1 MNETEIQDPET
12 RVFRGSSLEELL
24 PRIREELG
32 PDAVVTRQREG
43 VVGGFGG
50 FFGKR
55 CVEVE
60 ARPGTTLERPA
71 VPSRTVLN
79 AYDTGDDVDGP
90 VAEIVEEPAEA
101 PIPQPATTES
111 MEDNPLLRTL
121 MAQTTPFSDHLEY
134 ALGRE
139 RSAWLPEPIVP
150 ASAAPST
157 NGHENA
163 VMDAPAVVAALL
175 ASGLSQSLAEEIVEE
190 AETELL
196 PFQLEQPLDELA
208 RRILARRIQ
217 VRHGSN
223 GKRRTIALVGAP
235 GSGRTLAAAKL
246 CYAYARTGSR
256 VAALSLEPARAALAL
271 AELTGGITGV
281 KLEIADEPPIIELVR
296 NRLRDFD
303 LIVADTPAVDPSD
316 PDAAAR
322 VGALLAALQPSELHL
337 VVPADGPV
345 DTSRSVALALA
356 SERKLQR
363 IVASRVDA
371 PGAGGVPVGLALAN
385 DLPIS
390 YVTDSPLGTA
400 GIHPAEPGEL
410 ARLVLPDASA

>member
-24 PRIREELG
+24 PKIREELG

-71 VPSRTVLN
+71 LPSRTVLN
-79 AYDTGDDVDGP
+79 AYDTGDDVDELT
-90 VAEIVEEPAEA
+90 AEMVEEPAEA
-101 PIPQPATTES
+101 PIPQPVAEVS

-139 RSAWLPEPIVP
+139 RSTWLPEPVV
-150 ASAAPST
+150 AAPAVPSI

-163 VMDAPAVVAALL
+163 VMDAAAVVAALL
-175 ASGLSQSLAEEIVEE
+175 ASGLSQSLAEAIVEE
-190 AETELL
+190 AETQLL
-196 PFQLEQPLDELA
+196 PFQPEQPLDELA
-208 RRILARRIQ
+208 RRVLARRIQ
-217 VRHGSN
+217 VRHGAN

-235 GSGRTLAAAKL
+235 GSGRTMAAAKL
-246 CYAYARTGSR
+246 CYAYARAGSR
-256 VAALSLEPARAALAL
+256 VAALSLEPARSALAL

-281 KLEIADEPPIIELVR
+281 KLEIADEPPIIEHVR
-296 NRLRDFD
+296 NRLRNFD

-322 VGALLAALQPSELHL
+322 IGTLLAALQPSETHL
-337 VVPADGPV
+337 VVAADGPV
-345 DTSRSVALALA
+345 DAARTVALALG
-356 SERKLQR
+356 SSRKLQR
-363 IVASRVDA
+363 VLASRVDA
-371 PGAGGVPVGLALAN
+371 PGATGVPVGLALTT
-385 DLPIS
+385 DLPLS
-390 YVTDSPLGTA
+390 YVTDSPLGTT

-410 ARLVLPDASA
+410 ANLVLP

>member
-24 PRIREELG
+24 PKIREELG

-71 VPSRTVLN
+71 LPSRTVLN
-79 AYDTGDDVDGP
+79 AYDTGDDVDELT
-90 VAEIVEEPAEA
+90 AEMVEDPAEA
-101 PIPQPATTES
+101 PIPQPVAEVS

-139 RSAWLPEPIVP
+139 RSTWLPEPVV
-150 ASAAPST
+150 AAPAVPSI

-163 VMDAPAVVAALL
+163 VMDAAAVVAALL
-175 ASGLSQSLAEEIVEE
+175 ASGLSQSLAEAIVEE
-190 AETELL
+190 AETQLL
-196 PFQLEQPLDELA
+196 PFQPEQPLDELA
-208 RRILARRIQ
+208 RRVLARRIQ
-217 VRHGSN
+217 VRHGAN

-235 GSGRTLAAAKL
+235 GSGRTMAAAKL
-246 CYAYARTGSR
+246 CYAYARAGSR
-256 VAALSLEPARAALAL
+256 VAALSLEPARSALAL

-281 KLEIADEPPIIELVR
+281 KLEIADEPPIIEHVR
-296 NRLRDFD
+296 NRLRNFD

-322 VGALLAALQPSELHL
+322 IGTLLAALQPSETHL
-337 VVPADGPV
+337 VVAADGPV
-345 DTSRSVALALA
+345 DAARTVALALG
-356 SERKLQR
+356 SSRKLQR
-363 IVASRVDA
+363 VLASRVDA
-371 PGAGGVPVGLALAN
+371 PGATGVPVGLALTT
-385 DLPIS
+385 DLPLS
-390 YVTDSPLGTA
+390 YVTDSPLGTT

-410 ARLVLPDASA
+410 ANLVLP

>member
-1 MNETEIQDPET
+1 
-12 RVFRGSSLEELL
+12 VFRGSSLEELL
-24 PRIREELG
+24 PKIREELG

-60 ARPGTTLERPA
+60 ARPGMSVERPS

-79 AYDTGDDVDGP
+79 AYDTGDVVDEA
-90 VAEIVEEPAEA
+90 VEDIVEAPVPEPTVE
-101 PIPQPATTES
+101 ES

-139 RSAWLPEPIVP
+139 RSSWLPEPVAP
-150 ASAAPST
+150 ARSVN
-157 NGHENA
+157 NGHASEP
-163 VMDAPAVVAALL
+163 MDAPAVVAALL
-175 ASGLSQSLAEEIVEE
+175 ASGLSERLAESIVEE
-190 AETELL
+190 AESELL
-196 PFQLEQPLDELA
+196 PFQPERPLDELA
-208 RRILARRIQ
+208 RRVLARRIQ
-217 VRHGSN
+217 VRHGAN

-235 GSGRTLAAAKL
+235 GSGKTLAAAKL

-256 VAALSLEPARAALAL
+256 VAAVSLEPARAALTL

-281 KLEIADEPPIIELVR
+281 RLEIVDDPPMIEHVR

-322 VGALLAALQPSELHL
+322 VGTLLAALRPSETHV
-337 VVPADGPV
+337 VVPADASA
-345 DTSRSVALALA
+345 DTARSIALALA
-356 SERKLQR
+356 PATKVHRV
-363 IVASRVDA
+363 VASRVDA
-371 PGAGGVPVGLALAN
+371 SDATGVAVGFALTS

-390 YVTDSPLGTA
+390 YVTDSPLGTS
-400 GIHPAEPGEL
+400 GIHPAEPEEL
-410 ARLVLPDASA
+410 ARLVLA